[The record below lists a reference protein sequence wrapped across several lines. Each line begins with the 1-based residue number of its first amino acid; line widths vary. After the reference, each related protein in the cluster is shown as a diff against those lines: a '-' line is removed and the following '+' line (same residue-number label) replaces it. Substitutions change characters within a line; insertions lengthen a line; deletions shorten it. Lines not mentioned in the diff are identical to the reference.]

1 MARFSPNP
9 RTPARFRPTP
19 PVRPTGRYFPER
31 AGNATY
37 PSAPRHTIAPRNW
50 GIHTQQQTPGETRK
64 ACPGPEAPPTP
75 DPDPLSRRWDHPQT
89 PLPAGS
95 FPGPGTYSVPSLLG
109 PRVIGKV
116 SAPTY
121 SIYGRHA
128 AGSFFEDLS
137 KVRKERAAGHSGA
150 RGRPRRPQ
158 GKQRGGN
165 SWIAGN
171 RGRTQRPFCLPADPG
186 SLRLP
191 RGEPWDLQVSGSPI
205 HDAGAD
211 FTPPRQHPE
220 SRARSL

>member
-1 MARFSPNP
+1 MYAN
-9 RTPARFRPTP
+9 T
-19 PVRPTGRYFPER
+19 
-31 AGNATY
+31 
-37 PSAPRHTIAPRNW
+37 
-50 GIHTQQQTPGETRK
+50 
-64 ACPGPEAPPTP
+64 
-75 DPDPLSRRWDHPQT
+75 HPQS
-89 PLPAGS
+89 PLLAGS

-137 KVRKERAAGHSGA
+137 KVRKERAAGH
-150 RGRPRRPQ
+150 RGRPGGPQ
-158 GKQRGGN
+158 RKRRGGN
-165 SWIAGN
+165 SRIAGN
-171 RGRTQRPFCLPADPG
+171 RGRTQRLFCLPADPG

-191 RGEPWDLQVSGSPI
+191 RGEPWDLQVSSPPI

-220 SRARSL
+220 SRARSLQRGPGDLEFQVEGQRREMRVPVQD